1 MIALH
6 FFTSAVNFEQRQ
18 PTGCPFSITSQL
30 YRSFSA
36 RKYVSYNFRLIDEA
50 LQTTAISFFFS
61 FLFFLFF
68 LLNAAR
74 LPSCCNPSESICPDE
89 PNSSVICL
97 EWDSVPLVSISP
109 AATTSL
115 ISDQN
120 EVTQVDCECK
130 QLL

>member
-1 MIALH
+1 MD
-6 FFTSAVNFEQRQ
+6 
-18 PTGCPFSITSQL
+18 
-30 YRSFSA
+30 
-36 RKYVSYNFRLIDEA
+36 YNMMA
-50 LQTTAISFFFS
+50 
-61 FLFFLFF
+61 
-68 LLNAAR
+68 
-74 LPSCCNPSESICPDE
+74 ESICPDE

-130 QLL
+130 QLLWI